1 MDKVIVTALL
11 TIGAVTA
18 AMVVIFAIGPSINSS
33 SQAVAES
40 QSESA
45 DRIRTSIEIIAV
57 ASNAA
62 GTQIDAWVKNV
73 GVEPIS
79 PVNKTDVFVITPG
92 TRFDSMTFD
101 TAGGDNT
108 WTDSPLSSPW
118 NRSDTLHIVI
128 TLPVASPLAVGDHRL
143 RVSTRNGIVA
153 DKTFSR

>member
-18 AMVVIFAIGPSINSS
+18 AMVVIFSIGPSINSS
-33 SQAVAES
+33 SQAVAAS
-40 QSESA
+40 QRESA

-57 ASNAA
+57 TSNAA

-79 PVNKTDVFVITPG
+79 PLNKTDVFVITPG
-92 TRFDSMTFD
+92 TRFDAMVFN

-108 WTDSPLSSPW
+108 WTDSPLGSPW
-118 NRSDTLHIVI
+118 NRSDTLHMVI
-128 TLPVASPLAVGDHRL
+128 TLPAASPLTTGDHRL

-153 DKTFSR
+153 DKIFSK

>member
-18 AMVVIFAIGPSINSS
+18 ATVVIFSMGPTISKSTQAVS
-33 SQAVAES
+33 ESQAEAS
-40 QSESA
+40 NI
-45 DRIRTSIEIIAV
+45 IRTSIEIIAV
-57 ASNAA
+57 APDAA

-79 PVNKTDVFVITPG
+79 PVSKSDVFVITPG
-92 TRFDSMTFD
+92 TRFDAMAYN

-108 WTDSPLSSPW
+108 WTDSPAGSDW

-128 TLPVASPLAVGDHRL
+128 TLPAASPLAAGDHKL
-143 RVSTRNGIVA
+143 RVSTRNGVTA
-153 DKTFSR
+153 DMTFSK

>member
-18 AMVVIFAIGPSINSS
+18 AMVVIFAMGPSINSS

-45 DRIRTSIEIIAV
+45 NRIRTSIEIIAV

-92 TRFDSMTFD
+92 TRFDAMVFN

-128 TLPVASPLAVGDHRL
+128 TLPPGSPLAAGDHRL

>member
-18 AMVVIFAIGPSINSS
+18 AMVVIFSIGPSINSS

-57 ASNAA
+57 TSNAA

-92 TRFDSMTFD
+92 ARFDAMTFN
-101 TAGGDNT
+101 TAGGPNT
-108 WTDSPLSSPW
+108 WYDSPLSSPW
-118 NRSDTLHIVI
+118 NRSDTLHMVI
-128 TLPVASPLAVGDHRL
+128 TLPVGSPLAVGDHQL
-143 RVSTRNGIVA
+143 KVSTRNGIVA

>member
-18 AMVVIFAIGPSINSS
+18 ALVVIFSIGPSIGAS

-40 QSESA
+40 QNEAA

-57 ASNAA
+57 ASNSA

-73 GVEPIS
+73 GVEPIR
-79 PVNKTDVFVITPG
+79 PVKKSDVFVITPG
-92 TRFDSMTFD
+92 TRYDAMTYN
-101 TAGGDNT
+101 TAGGDKT
-108 WTDSPLSSPW
+108 WRDDPAGLSW
-118 NRSDTLHIVI
+118 NRGDTLHII
-128 TLPVASPLAVGDHRL
+128 IDLSASALATGDHQL
-143 RVSTRNGIVA
+143 RVSTRNGIIA

>member
-11 TIGAVTA
+11 TIGAVAA
-18 AMVVIFAIGPSINSS
+18 AMVVIFSLGPSINSS

-40 QSESA
+40 QNEAA

-57 ASNAA
+57 TSDAA

-92 TRFDSMTFD
+92 TRFDAMPYDS
-101 TAGGDNT
+101 AGGDDT
-108 WTDSPLSSPW
+108 WTDDPVSSTW
-118 NRSDTLHIVI
+118 DRSDTLHIVI
-128 TLPVASPLAVGDHRL
+128 TLSAGNALVSGDHKL

-153 DKTFSR
+153 DKTFSN

>member
-11 TIGAVTA
+11 TIGAVAA

-40 QSESA
+40 QNETA
-45 DRIRTSIEIIAV
+45 GRIRTSIEIIAV
-57 ASNAA
+57 TTNVS

-92 TRFDSMTFD
+92 IRFDAMVFN

-118 NRSDTLHIVI
+118 NRSDTLHMVI
-128 TLPVASPLAVGDHRL
+128 TLPVASPLTSGDHRL
-143 RVSTRNGIVA
+143 RVSTRNGVVA
-153 DKTFSR
+153 DKTFSK

>member
-11 TIGAVTA
+11 TIGAVAA
-18 AMVVIFAIGPSINSS
+18 AMVVIMAMGPSINSS

-40 QSESA
+40 QNEAA

-57 ASNAA
+57 TSDAA

-92 TRFDSMTFD
+92 TRFDAMTFNA
-101 TAGGDNT
+101 AGGDNT
-108 WTDSPLSSPW
+108 WKDSPLSSPW

-128 TLPVASPLAVGDHRL
+128 TLVASPLVVGDHRL

>member
-18 AMVVIFAIGPSINSS
+18 ALVVIFSIGPSISSS

-40 QSESA
+40 QNEAA

-79 PVNKTDVFVITPG
+79 PVKKSDVFVITPG
-92 TRFDSMTFD
+92 TRFDAMTYNA
-101 TAGGDNT
+101 AGGDKT
-108 WTDSPLSSPW
+108 WKDDPVVSSW
-118 NRSDTLHIVI
+118 DRSDTLHIVI
-128 TLPVASPLAVGDHRL
+128 DLSASALTVGDHQL
-143 RVSTRNGIVA
+143 RVSTRNGITA
-153 DKTFSR
+153 DMTFARP

>member
-18 AMVVIFAIGPSINSS
+18 ALVVIVAMGPSIADS

-40 QSESA
+40 QNEAA

-57 ASNAA
+57 TADSG

-92 TRFDSMTFD
+92 TRYDAMTYS
-101 TAGGDNT
+101 TAPGDKT
-108 WTDSPLSSPW
+108 WKEDPVPSPW
-118 NRSDTLHIVI
+118 DRSDTLHII
-128 TLPVASPLAVGDHRL
+128 IDLSASALTVGDHQL
-143 RVSTRNGIVA
+143 RVTTRNGITA
-153 DKTFSR
+153 DMTFSK

>member
-18 AMVVIFAIGPSINSS
+18 ALVVILAIGPSVTNS

-40 QSESA
+40 QNEAA

-57 ASNAA
+57 AADSG

-79 PVNKTDVFVITPG
+79 PVKSSDVFVITPG
-92 TRFDSMTFD
+92 SRYDAMTYN

-108 WTDSPLSSPW
+108 WTDSPVDSSW

-128 TLPVASPLAVGDHRL
+128 TLPAGSPLTTGDHKL
-143 RVSTRNGIVA
+143 RISTRNGITA
-153 DKTFSR
+153 DLTFSY

>member
-18 AMVVIFAIGPSINSS
+18 ALVVIMAITPSVADS
-33 SQAVAES
+33 SQAVSES
-40 QSESA
+40 QHEAA
-45 DRIRTSIEIIAV
+45 DRIRTSIEIVAV

-62 GTQIDAWVKNV
+62 GTQVDAWVKNV

-92 TRFDSMTFD
+92 TRFDAMTFD
-101 TAGGDNT
+101 IAGGDNT
-108 WTDSPLSSPW
+108 WTDSPVSSPW

-128 TLPVASPLAVGDHRL
+128 TLPVASPLVVGDHRL
-143 RVSTRNGIVA
+143 RVSTRNGIVS
-153 DKTFSR
+153 DESFSR